1 VKVELLIVNPGRKR
15 RIRRRRRKN
24 PARVRRVGPSSNSRR
39 TKKKKVGAKKGKS
52 MAAKKRRSTVRRRK
66 SPARRRKVAKRK
78 NPKRVAAGKK
88 AARTRKRMAAKR
100 RRRPAKRRNPARSPT
115 SFSASMPRSAL
126 TSAAKAAGIKAS
138 GTNAQI
144 AGRLNAAKKRRTGGK
159 KKATK
164 KTTRRKTTRR
174 TAAKRTTAKRAAPKR
189 RRKMTRKGA
198 ARKARAARRVR
209 GKHTTSARAV
219 IKRNKGKKTR
229 AARQRR
235 SVARTYMKARGVAQR
250 AKRGKL
256 APGAAKLAKAYGLT
270 RVNPNGMNLK
280 AAAKDFR
287 AMLVPTILP
296 ATGGFVGAAAL
307 GQMIGTKIASTK
319 MVSGQ
324 IAKMPA
330 LKGAVVPVTTLGLT
344 LGAFAALRASK
355 KQQKM
360 AMPVLIG
367 GGIATLVHTLLH
379 TKWGQGL
386 ASRLKLPLALTAG
399 TDAQAEQAAEDAAAV
414 ASGQKDQTGA
424 GLAGYMSV
432 SQYLGA
438 YGTPISQKGPSWYGR
453 GDISPVGDFV
463 DAGPQEAFGGYMAS
477 DFPVHTPG
485 PGDNVSVH
493 ATLEGAYP
501 PGGYDGLGALPQLPG
516 YSLEETPGGTVV
528 EPMGEAGIFGGKSA
542 IG

>member
-1 VKVELLIVNPGRKR
+1 L
-15 RIRRRRRKN
+15 
-24 PARVRRVGPSSNSRR
+24 
-39 TKKKKVGAKKGKS
+39 
-52 MAAKKRRSTVRRRK
+52 RS
-66 SPARRRKVAKRK
+66 AK

-115 SFSASMPRSAL
+115 SFSAAMPRDAL

-174 TAAKRTTAKRAAPKR
+174 TAAKRTTATAKPR
-189 RRKMTRKGA
+189 RRKKMTKKQA
-198 ARKARAARRVR
+198 AAKARRARRVR
-209 GKHTTSARAV
+209 GKHVKSARSVA
-219 IKRNKGKKTR
+219 RNKGKTR
-229 AARQRR
+229 ASRQRR
-235 SVARTYMKARGVAQR
+235 SVAKTYLRTRGVAQR

-256 APGAAKLAKAYGLT
+256 TPGAAKLAKAYGLT

-485 PGDNVSVH
+485 PGDNISVH

-516 YSLEETPGGTVV
+516 YSLEQTPGGTIV